1 MAVEN
6 DIYRVF
12 SSLRAFIQI
21 RILQKNACLL
31 FLLMMLTGA
40 TASGQEMLGI
50 VNGNYAGVNG
60 LMMNPAHPS
69 GSVDFLNLN
78 IAGAG
83 VFVNSNYLFIHR
95 KDYSFTG
102 LFKVDI
108 NDPAYLYTYYY
119 PSVQFTD
126 SLHYLDYLKKTS
138 LKRVFVNARVL
149 GPSLMYR
156 NGIHTFSLVSGFRNN
171 VSVDKMTYNTA
182 NFIFRGL
189 DFVPQQDIT
198 YTEGPYH
205 VALLSWIELG
215 LGYSC
220 MFYEDDQRAFTAGI
234 TGKVLLGT
242 AGAYGSVKDVTYNVP
257 NNDTILF
264 DKLDCTMGFALPIDL
279 SGGTELQTNPL
290 IRGWG
295 VGFDVGISYV
305 RKGGSAS
312 RNALSAVAAQDVAA
326 DYRYRVGLSLLDLG
340 KITFNQGVEVHEFS
354 GVNNEMWSGLRGF
367 HARSIRNFLNAASY
381 NLLGDSTASLTDKN
395 SFGIWLP
402 AAVSLQA
409 DYNFGYHLFA
419 NLTFIQGIPLGA
431 PSVRRSTL
439 LALTPRY
446 ETRWY
451 EVNLPLSLVDFRD
464 PQIGLALRV
473 YGLMLGTEK
482 LGTFL
487 HLTDVRGMD
496 LYFALSLPIG
506 PGKNKW
512 SGPRSKSGPC
522 DSYEN
527 YERYRVREKYR

>member
-1 MAVEN
+1 MAVKN
-6 DIYRVF
+6 DIYRIP
-12 SSLRAFIQI
+12 SSRPVSGLFRVLFKRAYF
-21 RILQKNACLL
+21 LV
-31 FLLMMLTGA
+31 LLMALYGA
-40 TASGQEMLGI
+40 AASGQEMLG
-50 VNGNYAGVNG
+50 VMNGNYAGVNG
-60 LMMNPAHPS
+60 LVMNPSFPA
-69 GSVDFLNLN
+69 GSVDFLSINLV
-78 IAGAG
+78 GADIYA
-83 VFVNSNYLFIHR
+83 NSNYLFIHR
-95 KDYSFTG
+95 KDYSFGG
-102 LFKVDI
+102 LFTVDI

-126 SLHYLDYLKKTS
+126 TLHYLDYLKKTS
-138 LKRVFVNARVL
+138 LKRVFVNTRVL

-198 YTEGPYH
+198 YSEGPYQ

-220 MFYEDDQRAFTAGI
+220 VVYEDDQKAFTAGI
-234 TGKVLLGT
+234 TGKVLLGM

-279 SGGTELQTNPL
+279 SGGTELQTDPL

-295 VGFDVGISYV
+295 VGFDVGVSYV
-305 RKGGSAS
+305 RKGGSSS
-312 RNALSAVAAQDVAA
+312 RNALNADVVQDVAA

-354 GVNNEMWSGLRGF
+354 GVTNEMWSGLRGF
-367 HARSIRNFLNAASY
+367 HARSIRNFLNSASY
-381 NLLGDSTASLTDKN
+381 NLLGDSTASLTDKS

-419 NLTFIQGIPLGA
+419 NLTFVQGISFGT

-464 PQIGLALRV
+464 PQIGLALRIF
-473 YGLMLGTEK
+473 GLTVGTEK

-487 HLTDVRGMD
+487 HLSDVRGVD
-496 LYFALSLPIG
+496 LYFALSFPIG
-506 PGKNKW
+506 PGKNNWK
-512 SGPRSKSGPC
+512 GPRSKSGPC

-527 YERYRVREKYR
+527 YERYRVRGKYR